1 MRLPLRRLAGPVA
14 ALATLS
20 VLAFA
25 PHSAAAAAAF
35 VPFRVHG
42 QPVHAITLT
51 EERQFAALSVPD
63 LARIK
68 DDGFNTVTIYV
79 YRYVASATANQQKT
93 GALTEPDAV
102 LGQVIDRA
110 HSTGLAVQ
118 LIPTIWVGLG
128 VGPFYWRGA
137 IHPTDRSAFFDSYRA
152 MTNHYADLATQHH
165 VEIFGIGSEMMSL
178 ENEVSQWQHTISDAK
193 QHFKGPITY
202 FAIYATVDR
211 IKWWKYVDLPG
222 VSPYMSLSS
231 QASPGYDEIVNNWK
245 TTQLPYLRRI
255 AAYVGRPLQ
264 IAEIGYGSGPGAA
277 THPDQ
282 VPSGTPDETLQ
293 VNLYRAMLD
302 VVLPDPSFDGIS
314 FWRWS
319 AYQSG
324 PGDTGFSPK
333 GKAAECVIAQHWAA
347 PGSTSLAQ
355 CSAFGRVS
363 L

>member
-1 MRLPLRRLAGPVA
+1 VRLTLRRLAAPVA
-14 ALATLS
+14 AVATLS
-20 VLAFA
+20 VLGSA
-25 PHSAAAAAAF
+25 PHSSAATQRF

-42 QPVHAITLT
+42 QPVRAITLT
-51 EERQFAALSVPD
+51 EERQLAALSLPD
-63 LARIK
+63 LTRIK
-68 DDGFNTVTIYV
+68 ADGFNTVTIYV
-79 YRYVASATANQQKT
+79 YRYMDTATANQQKT

-102 LGQVIDRA
+102 LGQVIDQA

-118 LIPTIWVGLG
+118 LIPTIWVGPG
-128 VGPFYWRGA
+128 VGSFYWRGA
-137 IHPTDRSAFFDSYRA
+137 IHPTDHNAFFDSYRE

-165 VEIFGIGSEMMSL
+165 VEIFGIGSEMISL

-193 QHFKGPITY
+193 QRFRGPITY
-202 FAIYATVDR
+202 FTVYATVDR

-245 TTQLPYLRRI
+245 TKQLPYLRKA

-277 THPDQ
+277 THPEQ
-282 VPSGTPDETLQ
+282 VPSGTPDEALQ

-302 VVLPDPSFDGIS
+302 VVLPDKSFDGIS

-319 AYQSG
+319 AYEAG
-324 PGDTGFSPK
+324 PGNTGFSPK
-333 GKAAECVIAQHWAA
+333 GKAAECVIAQHWATA
-347 PGSTSLAQ
+347 GSTSLTQ
-355 CSAFGRVS
+355 CSALGRIT